1 LSDQIAVV
9 ERPWAPDGSTAL
21 SSAKQPTVC
30 GPTPLTGTWALALAN
45 VCADPPSTV
54 QTMSA
59 IPDGLP
65 PAVAVTYWVP
75 AVDGASTGPAS
86 DTVGVLLST

>member
-1 LSDQIAVV
+1 M
-9 ERPWAPDGSTAL
+9 
-21 SSAKQPTVC
+21 
-30 GPTPLTGTWALALAN
+30 PLTGTWALAPPN
-45 VCADPPSTV
+45 VCAGPPSTV

-75 AVDGASTGPAS
+75 AVDGASTGPES
-86 DTVGVLLST
+86 ETGSQLPGCIGSCQPTD